1 MKDRNII
8 AACRVL
14 QGFYGYGEE
23 RIRRLTA
30 DGYDY
35 YAVQQIV
42 NRLLQGLPPYDDD
55 GTAVLDPEKVR
66 ERIRALMPDQEE
78 IDSLVNEMAEDIL
91 K

>member
-23 RIRRLTA
+23 RVRRLTA

-35 YAVQQIV
+35 YTVQRIV

-55 GTAVLDPEKVR
+55 GTAALDPEKVR
-66 ERIRALMPDQEE
+66 ERIRALMPDEKDIE
-78 IDSLVNEMAEDIL
+78 DLVNEMAEEII

>member
-1 MKDRNII
+1 MKDKNIV

-35 YAVQQIV
+35 YTVQRIV
-42 NRLLQGLPPYDDD
+42 NRLLQGLPPYDDE
-55 GTAVLDPEKVR
+55 GTAALDPEKVR

-78 IDSLVNEMAEDIL
+78 IEALVNEMAEEIC

>member
-1 MKDRNII
+1 MKDKNII

-35 YAVQQIV
+35 YTIQRIV
-42 NRLLQGLPPYDDD
+42 NRLLQGLPPYDD
-55 GTAVLDPEKVR
+55 GTAALDPEKVR
-66 ERIRALMPDQEE
+66 ERIRALMPDEKDIE
-78 IDSLVNEMAEDIL
+78 DLVNEMAEEII

>member
-1 MKDRNII
+1 MKDKNII

-35 YAVQQIV
+35 YTVQRIV
-42 NRLLQGLPPYDDD
+42 NRLLQGLPPDE
-55 GTAVLDPEKVR
+55 GPAALDPEKVR

-78 IDSLVNEMAEDIL
+78 IDSLVNEMAEEIC

>member
-1 MKDRNII
+1 MKDKNII

-35 YAVQQIV
+35 YTVQRIV
-42 NRLLQGLPPYDDD
+42 NRLLQGLPPDDVP
-55 GTAVLDPEKVR
+55 ALDPEKVR

-78 IDSLVNEMAEDIL
+78 IDSLVNEMAEEIL

>member
-23 RIRRLTA
+23 RVRRLTA

-35 YAVQQIV
+35 YTVQRIV
-42 NRLLQGLPPYDDD
+42 NRLLQGLPPYED
-55 GTAVLDPEKVR
+55 GTAALDPDKVR

-78 IDSLVNEMAEDIL
+78 IESLINEMAEEICT
-91 K
+91 

>member
-1 MKDRNII
+1 MKDKNIV

-35 YAVQQIV
+35 YAVQRIV

-55 GTAVLDPEKVR
+55 GTAALDPEKVR

-78 IDSLVNEMAEDIL
+78 IDSLVNEMAEEIL

>member
-1 MKDRNII
+1 MKDQNII

-35 YAVQQIV
+35 YTVQRIV
-42 NRLLQGLPPYDDD
+42 NRLLQGLPPYDD
-55 GTAVLDPEKVR
+55 GMAALDPEKVR
-66 ERIRALMPDQEE
+66 ERIRALMPDEKDIE
-78 IDSLVNEMAEDIL
+78 DLVNEMAEEIL

>member
-42 NRLLQGLPPYDDD
+42 NRLLQGLPPYDD
-55 GTAVLDPEKVR
+55 GTSALDPEKVR
-66 ERIRALMPDQEE
+66 ERIRALMPDEKDIE
-78 IDSLVNEMAEDIL
+78 DLVNQMAEDIC

>member
-35 YAVQQIV
+35 NAVQRIV
-42 NRLLQGLPPYDDD
+42 NRLLQGLQPYDD
-55 GTAVLDPEKVR
+55 GTAALDPEKVR

-78 IDSLVNEMAEDIL
+78 IEALVSEMAEDIC

>member
-23 RIRRLTA
+23 RVRRLTA

-35 YAVQQIV
+35 YTVQRIV

-55 GTAVLDPEKVR
+55 GTAALDPEKVR
-66 ERIRALMPDQEE
+66 ERIRALMPDEKDIE
-78 IDSLVNEMAEDIL
+78 DLVNQMAEDIC

>member
-1 MKDRNII
+1 MKDKNII

-35 YAVQQIV
+35 YTVQRIV
-42 NRLLQGLPPYDDD
+42 NRLLQGLPPYDD
-55 GTAVLDPEKVR
+55 GTAALDPEKVR
-66 ERIRALMPDQEE
+66 ERIMALMPDQKE
-78 IDSLVNEMAEDIL
+78 IESMVNELAEDIC

>member
-1 MKDRNII
+1 MKDKNII

-35 YAVQQIV
+35 YTVQRIV
-42 NRLLQGLPPYDDD
+42 NRLLQGLPPYDD
-55 GTAVLDPEKVR
+55 GMAALDPEKVR
-66 ERIRALMPDQEE
+66 ERIRALMPDEKDIE
-78 IDSLVNEMAEDIL
+78 DLVNEMAEEIL

>member
-23 RIRRLTA
+23 RIRRLTE

-35 YAVQQIV
+35 YTVQRIV
-42 NRLLQGLPPYDDD
+42 NRLLQGLPPYDD
-55 GTAVLDPEKVR
+55 GGVALDPEIVR
-66 ERIRALMPDQEE
+66 QRIRELMPDQEE
-78 IDSLVNEMAEDIL
+78 IDSLVNEMAEEIL

>member
-1 MKDRNII
+1 MKDKNII

-35 YAVQQIV
+35 YTVQRIV
-42 NRLLQGLPPYDDD
+42 NRLLQGLPPYDD
-55 GTAVLDPEKVR
+55 GPAALDPEKVR
-66 ERIRALMPDQEE
+66 ERIRALMPDEKDIE
-78 IDSLVNEMAEDIL
+78 DLVNEMAEEII

>member
-35 YAVQQIV
+35 YAVQRIV
-42 NRLLQGLPPYDDD
+42 NRLLQGLPPYED
-55 GTAVLDPEKVR
+55 GTAALDPEKVR
-66 ERIRALMPDQEE
+66 ERIRALFPDQEE
-78 IDSLVNEMAEDIL
+78 IESLINEMAEEIC

>member
-1 MKDRNII
+1 MKDKNII

-35 YAVQQIV
+35 YTVQRIV
-42 NRLLQGLPPYDDD
+42 NRLLQGLPPYDD
-55 GTAVLDPEKVR
+55 GTAALDPEKVR
-66 ERIRALMPDQEE
+66 ERIRALMPDEKDIE
-78 IDSLVNEMAEDIL
+78 DLVNQMAEDIC

>member
-1 MKDRNII
+1 MKDKNIV

-35 YAVQQIV
+35 HTVQRIV
-42 NRLLQGLPPYDDD
+42 NRLLQGLPPYDD
-55 GTAVLDPEKVR
+55 GTAALDPDKVR

-78 IDSLVNEMAEDIL
+78 IDSLVNEMAEEIL

>member
-1 MKDRNII
+1 MKDKNII

-23 RIRRLTA
+23 RVRRLTA

-35 YAVQQIV
+35 NAVQQIV
-42 NRLLQGLPPYDDD
+42 NRLLQGLPPYND
-55 GTAVLDPEKVR
+55 GTAALDPEKVR
-66 ERIRALMPDQEE
+66 ERIRALMPDEKDIE
-78 IDSLVNEMAEDIL
+78 DLVNQMAEDIC

>member
-1 MKDRNII
+1 MKDKNII

-35 YAVQQIV
+35 YTVQRIV
-42 NRLLQGLPPYDDD
+42 NRLLQGLPPYDD
-55 GTAVLDPEKVR
+55 GPAALDPEKVR
-66 ERIRALMPDQEE
+66 ERIRALMPDEKDIE
-78 IDSLVNEMAEDIL
+78 DLVNEMAEEIL

>member
-1 MKDRNII
+1 MKDKNII

-35 YAVQQIV
+35 YTVQQIV
-42 NRLLQGLPPYDDD
+42 NRLLQGLPPYND
-55 GTAVLDPEKVR
+55 GTAALDPENVR
-66 ERIRALMPDQEE
+66 ERIRALMPDEKDIEDLVNQMAEE
-78 IDSLVNEMAEDIL
+78 IL

>member
-23 RIRRLTA
+23 RVRRLTA

-35 YAVQQIV
+35 YTVQRIV
-42 NRLLQGLPPYDDD
+42 NRLLQGLPPYED
-55 GTAVLDPEKVR
+55 GTAALDPEKVR
-66 ERIRALMPDQEE
+66 ERIRALFPDQEE
-78 IDSLVNEMAEDIL
+78 IESLINEMAEEIC

>member
-1 MKDRNII
+1 MKYRNII

-35 YAVQQIV
+35 YTVQRIV

-55 GTAVLDPEKVR
+55 GTAALDPDKVR

-78 IDSLVNEMAEDIL
+78 IEALVNEMAEDIL

>member
-1 MKDRNII
+1 MKDQNII

-35 YAVQQIV
+35 HTVQRIV
-42 NRLLQGLPPYDDD
+42 NRLLQGLPPYDD
-55 GTAVLDPEKVR
+55 GTAALDPEKVR
-66 ERIRALMPDQEE
+66 ERIMALMPDQEE
-78 IDSLVNEMAEDIL
+78 IESMVNELAEDIC

>member
-23 RIRRLTA
+23 RIRRLTE

-35 YAVQQIV
+35 YTVQRIV
-42 NRLLQGLPPYDDD
+42 NRLLQGLPPYDD
-55 GTAVLDPEKVR
+55 GGSALDPEKVR

-78 IDSLVNEMAEDIL
+78 IDSLVNEMAEEIC

>member
-1 MKDRNII
+1 MTDKNIV

-35 YAVQQIV
+35 NTVQQIV
-42 NRLLQGLPPYDDD
+42 NRLLQGLPPYND
-55 GTAVLDPEKVR
+55 GTAALDPEKVR
-66 ERIRALMPDQEE
+66 ERIRALMPDQEDIE
-78 IDSLVNEMAEDIL
+78 ALVNQLAEDIC

>member
-1 MKDRNII
+1 MKDKNIV

-35 YAVQQIV
+35 NTVQQIV
-42 NRLLQGLPPYDDD
+42 NRLLQGLPPYND
-55 GTAVLDPEKVR
+55 GTAALDPEKVR
-66 ERIRALMPDQEE
+66 ERIRALMPDEKDIE
-78 IDSLVNEMAEDIL
+78 DLVNQMAEDIC

>member
-1 MKDRNII
+1 MKDKNII

-35 YAVQQIV
+35 YTVQRIV
-42 NRLLQGLPPYDDD
+42 NRLLQGLPPYDD
-55 GTAVLDPEKVR
+55 GTAALDPEKVR
-66 ERIRALMPDQEE
+66 ERIRALMPDEKDIE
-78 IDSLVNEMAEDIL
+78 DLVNEMAEEII